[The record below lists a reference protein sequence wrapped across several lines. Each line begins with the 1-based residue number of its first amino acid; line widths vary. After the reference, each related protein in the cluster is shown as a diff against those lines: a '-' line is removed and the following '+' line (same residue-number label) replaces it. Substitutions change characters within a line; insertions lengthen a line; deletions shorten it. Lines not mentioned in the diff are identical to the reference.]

1 MHFISHGMMA
11 QDPVKYEQLFRQVGD
26 FDTPLTL
33 IMNDESLSD
42 EEKKQRAEELGKE
55 ILNKSNGKAFLA
67 YQWGVWTTAHSR
79 NCLEK
84 GLKLIHD
91 TEGANFIYCDTDSLK
106 YTGSVDWSGYNDAR
120 IAECLISGS
129 HATDR
134 KGVEHYMGVFES
146 EDNPETG
153 YAYRYFKTMG
163 AKKYA
168 YQEKEVEMRTKTIHL
183 GDTDYQY
190 RQIGKFV
197 HCTIAGVN
205 KKKGGE
211 ELEKHGGLS
220 AFEEGFV
227 FKDAGGTM
235 AVYNDCPEIT
245 EVTIDGHRLPI
256 TSNVSILPSEY
267 TLGITGEYE
276 RILKFAK
283 NYLANPYVI

>member
-11 QDPVKYEQLFRQVGD
+11 QDPVKYEQLFRQIGD

-42 EEKKQRAEELGKE
+42 EEKARRAEELGKE

-91 TEGANFIYCDTDSLK
+91 TEGANFVYCDTDSLK

-120 IAECLISGS
+120 IAECLVSGS

-146 EDNPETG
+146 EDDPETG
-153 YAYRYFKTMG
+153 FAYRYFKTLG

-168 YQEKEVEMRTKTIHL
+168 FVEKEGES
-183 GDTDYQY
+183 
-190 RQIGKFV
+190 V

-205 KKKGGE
+205 KKKGGK
-211 ELEKHGGLS
+211 ELDAHGGLA

-235 AVYNDCPEIT
+235 AVYNDDPEIK
-245 EVTIDGHRLPI
+245 EVIIDGHILPI

-267 TLGITGEYE
+267 TLGITGEYA

-283 NYLANPYVI
+283 NYLANPHVI